1 MEPTEAKN
9 TANEKLTHNKENTGK
24 DFFSIGFN
32 TGGRF
37 NTIFQDFYKM
47 DQQYSL
53 FRNPGI
59 NQKYID
65 MPKADFSTAITK
77 ENPFQDRKSVV

>member
-1 MEPTEAKN
+1 
-9 TANEKLTHNKENTGK
+9 
-24 DFFSIGFN
+24 
-32 TGGRF
+32 
-37 NTIFQDFYKM
+37 M

-77 ENPFQDRKSVV
+77 ENPFHTTFDVNKSTSLPDLEVI